1 MNILFALF
9 ANTIPTLFV
18 YNEVSIV
25 EHNIIPTQPDPPT
38 LARDLT
44 LDAPATIT
52 QVAVDPDG
60 LLVEHF
66 LTVLIAEH
74 RFVATG
80 ISIRHGMGIRR
91 PPVDTS
97 GSDPHPLLTIPLDD
111 HRPTMLLCRPIVG
124 SIPSVV
130 LTGEELLVLLV
141 VERVN

>member
-44 LDAPATIT
+44 LDAPATVT

-66 LTVLIAEH
+66 FAVL
-74 RFVATG
+74 VAM
-80 ISIRHGMGIRR
+80 HGLGC
-91 PPVDTS
+91 D
-97 GSDPHPLLTIPLDD
+97 
-111 HRPTMLLCRPIVG
+111 
-124 SIPSVV
+124 
-130 LTGEELLVLLV
+130 
-141 VERVN
+141 